1 MVKKNLFTGFT
12 TTLFLIILIINCVIG
27 YYSNAIN
34 SQLIIISFFAT
45 CVITYVNVI
54 LFKKTLRYQ
63 MSALLTSLL
72 ALIILVMITFSQS
85 PRYTYIE
92 AKDIVVNDLTDD
104 STFKYIDSS
113 TKTIRS
119 AQNLNFFINKGYVIH
134 LLVNEESKSFF
145 FNPINGN
152 YIEILENVN
161 ITFSNQSVEKPP
173 FF

>member
-1 MVKKNLFTGFT
+1 
-12 TTLFLIILIINCVIG
+12 
-27 YYSNAIN
+27 
-34 SQLIIISFFAT
+34 
-45 CVITYVNVI
+45 
-54 LFKKTLRYQ
+54 

-173 FF
+173 FFLKRWVSLLFF